1 MAYPVPEADEPSAQ
15 KERNEYTMKKIAN
28 LQDLFLLSVRRSRTP
43 VTVFLVNGFQMRG
56 TLRGFDNF
64 VVLLESEGRQ
74 QMIFKHAIS
83 TVAPS
88 RNLERPED

>member
-1 MAYPVPEADEPSAQ
+1 MQKAQ
-15 KERNEYTMKKIAN
+15 N
-28 LQDLFLLSVRRSRTP
+28 LQEGFLNRIRTERVP

-74 QMIFKHAIS
+74 QLIFKHAIS
-83 TVAPS
+83 TVAPV
-88 RNLERPED
+88 RNLDWQEG

>member
-1 MAYPVPEADEPSAQ
+1 MWYTYKMARSKE
-15 KERNEYTMKKIAN
+15 KERMAMQKVQN
-28 LQDLFLLSVRRSRTP
+28 LQESFLNRIRTERVP
-43 VTVFLVNGFQMRG
+43 VTLFLVNGFQMRG

-88 RNLERPED
+88 RNLEWPED